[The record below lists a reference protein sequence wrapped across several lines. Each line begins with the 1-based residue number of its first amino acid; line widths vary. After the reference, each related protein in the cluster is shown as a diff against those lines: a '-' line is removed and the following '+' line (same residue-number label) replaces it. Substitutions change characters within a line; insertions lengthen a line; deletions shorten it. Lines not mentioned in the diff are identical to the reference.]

1 MLTQVHCVGCGKLLR
16 IDAEKEQA
24 ICPKCQEEHAQQP
37 TQETQKLAMLA
48 RPPIKLAVEE
58 YQYSLAPTG
67 IKRTLGS
74 YLNCLYSILSSAGEK
89 NTMREWCIKVG
100 TDKFYEG
107 VENNLLV
114 LENTYGDDLEHRD
127 GEYIIKE
134 QPPQS
139 STQNFKIDKIINQGN
154 GAITAQVTYNG
165 KTGLLRVEHNNNKE
179 EWTTD
184 NLDMIDPLF
193 CNNLAAMEQEMSNL
207 KTENPAPDNG
217 PLRYQLK
224 SRCSS
229 ALGYDSKGTLLYPP
243 ESPSI
248 DLYA

>member
-1 MLTQVHCVGCGKLLR
+1 MLTQVHCIGCGKILR

-24 ICPKCQEEHAQQP
+24 ICPKCTDIQ
-37 TQETQKLAMLA
+37 TQNPDQDTQKLAMLA

-58 YQYSLAPTG
+58 YQYSLTPG

-74 YLNCLYSILSSAGEK
+74 YLNCLYSILSAAGNK
-89 NTMREWCIKVG
+89 NTMREWCLKVG

-114 LENTYGDDLEHRD
+114 LENVYNDDLEHRD
-127 GEYIIKE
+127 EGYIIKE
-134 QPPQS
+134 QPPQ
-139 STQNFKIDKIINQGN
+139 STQNFKIDKIISNGN
-154 GAITAQVTYNG
+154 GAITAQITYNG
-165 KTGLLRVEHNNNKE
+165 KTGLLRVEHNNTKE

-184 NLDMIDPLF
+184 NLDMVDSMF
-193 CNNLAAMEQEMSNL
+193 CNNLPAMEQEMSSVGGG
-207 KTENPAPDNG
+207 EAAPDSG

-224 SRCSS
+224 SRCTS
-229 ALGYDSKGTLLYPP
+229 ALGYDAKGTLLYPP